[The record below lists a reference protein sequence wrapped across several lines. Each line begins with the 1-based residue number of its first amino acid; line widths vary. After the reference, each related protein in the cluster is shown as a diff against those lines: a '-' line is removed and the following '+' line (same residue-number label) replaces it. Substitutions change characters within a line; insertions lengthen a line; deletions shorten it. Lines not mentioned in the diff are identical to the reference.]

1 MSEAIAFD
9 IKVEQ
14 PQKLIREGQIVRYIS
29 LGAGVQ
35 STVMSLMAAR
45 GDLGEMP
52 DCAIFADTQSEP
64 AAVYRLVEWLT
75 EVLPFPVHTV
85 TAGSILDDM
94 GAPSEAGFVSIPTRM
109 TQPDG
114 SVAMGRRQCTREY
127 KIAPIE
133 QKVRQLIGLKPRQHW
148 PKHHVAECWLG
159 ISVDEVERARTN
171 FRAPTITNRYPLLEM
186 GWRRADLLYW
196 YELNRQLD
204 WPPLAR
210 SACVCC
216 PYRSTTEWLALTDD
230 EVEQAAVA
238 EDAMNARAADP
249 PGVDPSPHARKQYV
263 HRRVIP
269 LREAVALDRA
279 AADAQGAL
287 FGLTETQDRDAAPC
301 DSGHCFL

>member
-1 MSEAIAFD
+1 MLDEIEFD
-9 IKVEQ
+9 IKVE
-14 PQKLIREGQIVRYIS
+14 PAPDAIRDGRILRYIS

-45 GDLGEMP
+45 GEFGEMP

-85 TAGSILDDM
+85 TAGSILD
-94 GAPSEAGFVSIPTRM
+94 AIAKPSIGGFVPVPTRRYESAG
-109 TQPDG
+109 TVG
-114 SVAMGRRQCTREY
+114 MGRRQCTREY
-127 KIAPIE
+127 KIEPIE
-133 QKVRQLIGLKPRQHW
+133 QEVRSLIGLRPRQHW
-148 PKHHVAECWLG
+148 PKQQVAECWLG
-159 ISVDEVERARTN
+159 ISVDEIQRARTN
-171 FRAPTITNRYPLLEM
+171 PRDPTVTNRYPLLEL

-196 YELNRQLD
+196 YERFRQLD

-216 PYRSTTEWLALTDD
+216 PYRSTTEWLSLTDD
-230 EVEQAAVA
+230 EVEQAAHA
-238 EDAMNARAADP
+238 EDQLNADADAVNDKLD
-249 PGVDPSPHARKQYV
+249 GPSLRKQYL

-287 FGLTETQDRDAAPC
+287 FGPTETEARDAEPC